1 MNRASRKVL
10 GPLLF
15 YVLGLLVVVFFA
27 FPIFWTFSL
36 SLKDIPEI
44 YRTPLLWFSP
54 KPHWINYLHV
64 LQTTQILA
72 NMENSVIIVVATLV
86 LSLAV
91 VLPAAYILSRRS
103 FRGKGQLMLA
113 MLIFQMISPI
123 IITIPMY
130 RLFVALHLIDNYAAL
145 VIAYAAIY
153 SPFATWFMKG
163 YFDTIPQA
171 MDEAATV
178 DGCSRLRT
186 LWSIILP
193 VSTPGIASV
202 AILTAVQSW
211 SQLILP
217 LILLQ
222 RPGLAPISVGLLSF
236 QSTSENIT
244 VHYLAASSILAIVPV
259 IVLFVVLQ
267 RFIVGALTRGAVKG

>member
-1 MNRASRKVL
+1 
-10 GPLLF
+10 
-15 YVLGLLVVVFFA
+15 
-27 FPIFWTFSL
+27 
-36 SLKDIPEI
+36 
-44 YRTPLLWFSP
+44 
-54 KPHWINYLHV
+54 
-64 LQTTQILA
+64 
-72 NMENSVIIVVATLV
+72 V